1 MIYTN
6 IIYYYVLYVIYNF
19 WLMITFKYQIII
31 CYMCIFCTI
40 YITGIIINCFE
51 FRYNDYF
58 NVTIGYITQ
67 RIVGHQWI
75 RRSGT
80 KFTHEIR

>member
-1 MIYTN
+1 
-6 IIYYYVLYVIYNF
+6 
-19 WLMITFKYQIII
+19 MITFTFQIIL
-31 CYMCIFCTI
+31 CYMCILCTI
-40 YITGIIINCFE
+40 YITDIIINYFE

-58 NVTIGYITQ
+58 NVTIGCVTQ
-67 RIVGHQWI
+67 RSIGLQWI